1 VKVPFL
7 GVGKSMRVT
16 KSRVAWD
23 FSPNGRYTSSKT
35 KYGWETDSEQVL
47 RRKGEKNFEKIVKRL
62 ETVGKEG
69 IKIGYTVE
77 NVWRKGMAPK
87 STNRL

>member
-1 VKVPFL
+1 MQL
-7 GVGKSMRVT
+7 T
-16 KSRVAWD
+16 QSRAAWD

-47 RRKGEKNFEKIVKRL
+47 RRKGEKNFEKRVKRR

-69 IKIGYTVE
+69 MKVG
-77 NVWRKGMAPK
+77 K
-87 STNRL
+87 SGGDMLREETLDFGTSTAMILD